1 MIRPHWRTRL
11 PRPRKPADRTE
22 WIAAAFIA
30 LAALSAAFHMF
41 RAALRVIFGHWYI
54 GVPTAIFVVAAI
66 AAWWWWKAS
75 AATRRAARLRHLR
88 LTLAELDAL
97 GYTDF
102 ELAVR
107 DLMVR
112 DGIDA
117 RHVGQRGDKA
127 ADVIGH
133 APGGYLIVAQC
144 KHTTTQAKVGA
155 PVIYTVN
162 GTAHPAHNADVAVVI
177 TNGAFTSDAREA
189 AAAFRIHRFG
199 REELH
204 RWATEGVSLP
214 ELLKLT
220 TPLRRMR
227 RLRHTSNRLIRHDGV
242 PRSTPSRREPKR

>member
-1 MIRPHWRTRL
+1 MTRPGWRSRL

-22 WIAAAFIA
+22 WIAAGFIA
-30 LAALSAAFHMF
+30 LAVLSAAFHVI
-41 RAALRVIFGHWYI
+41 RAAIRLVFVYWYI
-54 GVPTAIFVVAAI
+54 GVPTAIAAAAAI

-75 AATRRAARLRHLR
+75 ATGRRAARLRHLR

-97 GYTDF
+97 SYTDF

-127 ADVIGH
+127 ADVIGRT
-133 APGGYLIVAQC
+133 PGGYLIVAQC
-144 KHTTTQAKVGA
+144 KHTTSQGTVGA
-155 PVIYTVN
+155 GVIYTVN
-162 GTAHPAHNADVAVVI
+162 GTAAPVHRADVAVII
-177 TNGAFTSDAREA
+177 TNGSFTRGARQTA
-189 AAAFRIHRFG
+189 ADFRIHLFG

-204 RWATEGVSLP
+204 RWATDGISLQ

-220 TPLRRMR
+220 TPLRRFR
-227 RLRHTSNRLIRHDGV
+227 RLRHTSNRLIHHGGAL
-242 PRSTPSRREPKR
+242 RSAPFRRR